1 VAKHVSEGESASPGN
16 FCSPEL
22 ASRVEEKNQDH
33 PVPRPALLEVAPE
46 APRSHPRASQNA
58 ELVERMRN
66 DPVGAAPLVY
76 ARFAPSVNRLVW
88 RLLGADPDH
97 NDVVQ
102 QVFYRILRQIVRLR
116 EAEKLE
122 SWVQTIAANTV
133 YELLRRRQ
141 VRRLFLKDLPT
152 ETHAD
157 LVRDVEVRDLLLRT
171 KALVERLPVNER
183 MVFML
188 YYIEQR
194 TLAEVAELGGY
205 SLATAKRR
213 VNRANKRFQYLLSKN
228 PELERLFRG
237 EKEVEP

>member
-1 VAKHVSEGESASPGN
+1 MAKARAEGESVSPGN
-16 FCSPEL
+16 FCPPEI
-22 ASRVEEKNQDH
+22 ASRVEEKNQEKS
-33 PVPRPALLEVAPE
+33 VPRPALLEVAPDE
-46 APRSHPRASQNA
+46 PQSRPRASRDA
-58 ELVERMRN
+58 ELVEQMRD

-102 QVFYRILRQIVRLR
+102 QVFYRILRQITRLR
-116 EAEKLE
+116 EAGKLE

-141 VRRLFLKDLPT
+141 VRRLFLKELPA

-188 YYIEQR
+188 YYVEGR

-213 VNRANKRFQYLLSKN
+213 VNRANKRFQYLLSQN

-237 EKEVEP
+237 KKEEET